1 MNVLITGSKGF
12 IGRNLVEI
20 LKDDHQICSI
30 MEFDK
35 ENTLEELYDF
45 VSKADAVFH
54 FAAVVRP
61 ATVDGYNENISIT
74 SRLLEYLKKIG
85 NKCPVMFAS
94 SIQAELDNP
103 YGKSK
108 RDEEQIIINY
118 GIDNNV
124 NTYVFRFPNLFGKMC
139 RPNYT
144 SVVAT
149 FCYSTIKGLP
159 ITVNNPATRIRFAY
173 IEDVLKNVC
182 RIVFAQTNENANK
195 INNVNDFYSVG
206 LGELVYYM
214 GTLITNKTPLINRY
228 DDFYDKLKETYC
240 WYLSCYGE

>member
-12 IGRNLVEI
+12 IGRNLVKI
-20 LKDDHQICSI
+20 LKDNSQMSV

-35 ENTLEELYDF
+35 ENTLEDLHGF
-45 VSKADAVFH
+45 VSKANAVFH

-61 ATVDGYNENISIT
+61 SSIDGYEENISIT
-74 SRLLEYLKKIG
+74 NCLLGYLKETG

-103 YGKSK
+103 YGQSK

-118 GIDNNV
+118 GIENNV
-124 NTYVFRFPNLFGKMC
+124 NAYVFRFPNLFGKMC

-149 FCYSTIKGLP
+149 FCFNTVKGLP
-159 ITVNNPATRIRFAY
+159 ITINNPATMMRFVY
-173 IEDVLKNVC
+173 IEDVLKDIC
-182 RIVFAQTNENANK
+182 KIVFAQKKENANK
-195 INNVNDFYSVG
+195 INNITDYYSVG
-206 LGELVYYM
+206 LGELGYYM
-214 GTLITNKTPLINRY
+214 ETLKTNKNPLINRS
-228 DDFYDKLKETYC
+228 DDFYNKLRDTYL